1 MTDSVYDEIG
11 VPEVIN
17 ATGTKTR
24 IGGSLIRP
32 EAADAMRRAAEGF
45 ARISDLQARASD
57 LIQDVTGAEAGYVA
71 SGASAC
77 MTLAAAACIA
87 GDDLSATASLPDTE
101 GLADEIVVPRTHR
114 TGYDHAYRVAGAEL
128 VDVGAND
135 AYLGTG
141 SENTELWEIDAAI
154 GEDTAAV
161 AYVQKAYTTP
171 PLEAVVEVAH
181 DNDVPVIVDAAAELP
196 PVENLERFIDLGVDL
211 VAFSGGKAIRGPQT
225 TGILA
230 GREDLI
236 RSAALQHLD
245 MHAAEDAYVPP
256 KGVIDTEELAGVPR
270 QGIGRGMKVG
280 KEELVGIIRALEL
293 FVEED
298 HEARKAEWRARAER
312 IAGEL
317 AEEPALST
325 SVTAAEKTDVAPT
338 VPVTVDEA
346 EAPVTTAELVRGLRE
361 ETPRIF
367 VGADEL
373 DEARFTINPMCLPDE
388 QVEYVLERIRARL

>member
-1 MTDSVYDEIG
+1 MTDSVYEELD

-256 KGVIDTEELAGVPR
+256 EGVIDTEKLAGVPR

>member
-1 MTDSVYDEIG
+1 MTDSVYEELD

-87 GDDLSATASLPDTE
+87 GDDLSAMASLPDTE

-196 PVENLERFIDLGVDL
+196 PVENLERFVDLGVDL

-256 KGVIDTEELAGVPR
+256 EGVVDTEELPGVPR

-298 HEARKAEWRARAER
+298 HEARKAEWRQRAER
-312 IAGEL
+312 IAEEL

-388 QVEYVLERIRARL
+388 RVEYVLERIRARL